1 MEFRMNLMEPQV
13 ALSLKNI
20 LLAVDFSA
28 ASESAVRYARA
39 IARQCMSE
47 VHTVHV
53 NGPDSYHLLP
63 PEAFR
68 VAVRDRQE
76 PADDIVHVVEIL
88 LQGLPNEVPLRQ
100 GGIWKVIADVVARN
114 KIDLLVLGHMGAAN
128 FRNSC
133 WAQWLSRSF
142 ATLTVLC

>member
-1 MEFRMNLMEPQV
+1 MRLMEPQV

-39 IARQCMSE
+39 IARRCLSD

-68 VAVRDRQE
+68 VAVRDRQ
-76 PADDIVHVVEIL
+76 ARRMTSSMWLRSCSRACQTKSRCAKVEY
-88 LQGLPNEVPLRQ
+88 GR
-100 GGIWKVIADVVARN
+100 
-114 KIDLLVLGHMGAAN
+114 
-128 FRNSC
+128 
-133 WAQWLSRSF
+133 
-142 ATLTVLC
+142 